1 MAKAVENI
9 ELETLVQKETTGA
22 PLCPRD
28 INLFGHVNVE
38 VTAEIGHAEISIE
51 KLLGFKSGDVL
62 QLKEKIETPLTL
74 YINNKPVAFGHL
86 VAVDDNFGV
95 QITEIL

>member
-9 ELETLVQKETTGA
+9 ELETLVQRESTGA
-22 PLCPRD
+22 ALCPRD

-38 VTAEIGHAEISIE
+38 VTAEVGHAEISIE
-51 KLLGFKSGDVL
+51 KLLGFKAGDVL

-74 YINNKPVAFGHL
+74 YINNKPVALGHL